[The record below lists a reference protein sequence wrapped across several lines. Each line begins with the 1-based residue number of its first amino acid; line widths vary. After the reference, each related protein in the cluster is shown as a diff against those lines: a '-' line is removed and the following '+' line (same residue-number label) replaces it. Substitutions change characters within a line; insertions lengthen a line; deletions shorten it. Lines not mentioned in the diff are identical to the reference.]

1 MKLMVCNQC
10 GNGNIQQQSWTYIN
24 TDKLADWQTT
34 SNFYCEDCGTDEIK
48 IVDQSKF
55 IINKM
60 KNKIKDRK
68 LQLEKDYE
76 MSYEEMRECYL
87 KNSGTFKMYHEDYHI
102 GVSDVEG
109 MESSLLVYL
118 KYLIKDTD

>member
-24 TDKLADWQTT
+24 TDKLADWQAT
-34 SNFYCEDCGTDEIK
+34 SNFYCEDCGEDEIK

-60 KNKIKDRK
+60 KNKIKDWK

-76 MSYEEMRECYL
+76 MSYEEMHECYL
-87 KNSGTFKMYHEDYHI
+87 KNSEPINYHI
-102 GVSDVEG
+102 GVSYVEG
-109 MESSLLVYL
+109 MEASLLVYL
-118 KYLIKDTD
+118 KYLVKDTD